1 MTMDV
6 PAIEAKNICFS
17 YGNYP
22 VLVDVNLVVRQRDFI
37 AILGPNGG
45 GKTTLIK
52 IILGILTPQ
61 KGEVRILGEK
71 PRKVLGR
78 VGYVPQNTNINR
90 EFPISVM
97 DVTLMGRV
105 GRSKYGWRYSSK
117 DKTLAREALEKV
129 GMWEFRDHYIGELS
143 GGQQQKVAIA
153 RALVAKP
160 DIFIMDEPTSSID
173 RQSQTE
179 LYNFFRELNK
189 EVTIV
194 VVSHDITAIS
204 SYIKSVACVN
214 QRLYFHD
221 TGEITPEVLNKVYH
235 CPVDLIAH
243 GLPHRVFRDHR
254 EFEND

>member
-1 MTMDV
+1 MSVDV
-6 PAIEAKNICFS
+6 PAIEAKNIWFS
-17 YGNYP
+17 YDTYP
-22 VLVDVNLVVRQRDFI
+22 VLAGVSLLVRQRDFV

-45 GKTTLIK
+45 GKTTLLK
-52 IILGILTPQ
+52 IVLGILTPQ
-61 KGEVRILGEK
+61 KGEVRIFGKE
-71 PRKVLGR
+71 PRKALDR
-78 VGYVPQNTNINR
+78 IGYVPQNTSVNR
-90 EFPISVM
+90 EFPVSVM
-97 DVTLMGRV
+97 DVTLMGRL

-117 DKTLAREALEKV
+117 DKTLAREALERV

-179 LYNFFRELNK
+179 LYDFFKELNK
-189 EVTIV
+189 KVTIV

-204 SYIKSVACVN
+204 SYVKSVACVN

-221 TGEITPEVLNKVYH
+221 TGEITPDILNKVYH

-243 GLPHRVFRDHR
+243 GIPHRVLRDHE
-254 EFEND
+254 EFGND